1 MRRHRMNQSNQFLK
15 GRSKGKTLVWSEY
28 VLRTA
33 TTKFFL
39 KKVIYELQSVTKIM
53 GKTAI

>member
-1 MRRHRMNQSNQFLK
+1 MRRHRMNQSTQFLK

-39 KKVIYELQSVTKIM
+39 RKVIYEVGSHFNQICF
-53 GKTAI
+53 I